1 MRKSRFTETQIVAI
15 LKAHDAGTPTAELA
29 RKHGIHPN
37 TLRLWRAKYG
47 GMDASYVAQMRSLTE
62 ENDRLKRIVANCIS
76 TIMPIS
82 CSSKKTDEALA
93 TESRG
98 EGLESRRS

>member
-1 MRKSRFTETQIVAI
+1 MRSRFTETQIVAI

-47 GMDASYVAQMRSLTE
+47 GMDASDVAQMRSLTE
-62 ENDRLKRIVANCIS
+62 ENDRLKRMVADLHLDNHAYKLLVEKNGWG
-76 TIMPIS
+76 PRNG
-82 CSSKKTDEALA
+82 KP
-93 TESRG
+93 R
-98 EGLESRRS
+98 